1 MPAPGSALSAT
12 VKAIGD
18 ASGEKILGERGIF
31 GSRLQRP
38 APGFARNRVI

>member
-18 ASGEKILGERGIF
+18 ASGEKSLGNAGFSAVACNGPRLGSPGI
-31 GSRLQRP
+31 
-38 APGFARNRVI
+38 V